1 MKLTEKIGKK
11 IREIRVEKSVTQEE
25 LGFRTEIQQSLIY
38 RLENGKRRIN
48 ADHLEKISQ
57 ALGVP
62 VIIFFEER
70 IDARADIDDQ
80 QLLGIISQMKAS
92 KRETLLGF
100 IQLLQNSADDIDLE
114 ILKKAVEIIE
124 LVKKD

>member
-114 ILKKAVEIIE
+114 IS
-124 LVKKD
+124 